1 VTFCQIMKQ
10 PFHVLALAL
19 AWCLMTSGAAHAD
32 APAEPLAEADPW
44 VASLGLKTWTNGWD
58 SWFTSPTGT
67 GVALGTRRYQVV
79 QAAHS
84 NIRTSVIPFASVRK
98 GPVFGSLSL
107 MQKTSYSLQDA
118 GTPGGFDV
126 NASRHEADGSLG
138 WYIVPNLALTL
149 GYKQLTQTYGSDRY
163 RWAGPLVGVNGSA
176 TLAPGWALYGTVG
189 LGSMKATFPAA
200 QPDAQGRSSFHAG
213 YRLGEFGV
221 AHGVALD
228 NPFLRS
234 VAVTLGYRVQTVST
248 TGYALA
254 NTSPG
259 GVSTINTRASLVD
272 ITQGLALSL
281 SATF

>member
-1 VTFCQIMKQ
+1 MKH
-10 PFHVLALAL
+10 PVRVLALAL
-19 AWCLMTSGAAHAD
+19 CLMTTGAARAD
-32 APAEPLAEADPW
+32 APAQPAAEPLAEADPW
-44 VASLGLKTWTNGWD
+44 LFSLGLKTWTNGWD

-79 QAAHS
+79 QAVHS
-84 NIRTSVIPFASVRK
+84 NLRTSVIPFASVRK

-126 NASRHEADGSLG
+126 SASRHESDGSVG

-163 RWAGPLVGVNGSA
+163 RWAGPLLGVNGSA
-176 TLAPGWALYGTVG
+176 TLAPGWALYATAG
-189 LGSMKATFPAA
+189 LGSLKATFPTA
-200 QPDAQGRSSFHAG
+200 QADAQGRSSFHAG

-221 AHGVALD
+221 AHGMALD
-228 NPFLRS
+228 SPFLRS
-234 VAVTLGYRVQTVST
+234 VAATLGYRVQTVST